1 MFVSHLLC
9 ARCCSHS
16 AYTVPATYIISA
28 LRDISVRQEELQTWR
43 LHGFDLVS
51 NYLPFQPILLS
62 SAEMVRNRGP
72 GILQFQHMEFGR
84 RAQLFQHQG
93 QSPPVWRLKPLF
105 CPLGSPAF
113 GQPTTLVLLPPRG
126 SSCCVCFP
134 VLGG

>member
-93 QSPPVWRLKPLF
+93 QSPRSGGLSLSFVPWGL
-105 CPLGSPAF
+105 
-113 GQPTTLVLLPPRG
+113 QLLANPPRW
-126 SSCCVCFP
+126 SFCLPAAVVAVFVFP
-134 VLGG
+134 C